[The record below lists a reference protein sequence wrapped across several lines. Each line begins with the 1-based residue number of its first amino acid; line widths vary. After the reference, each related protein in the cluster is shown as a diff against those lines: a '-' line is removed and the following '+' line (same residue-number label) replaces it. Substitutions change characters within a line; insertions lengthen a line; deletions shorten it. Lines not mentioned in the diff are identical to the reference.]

1 MRSRCGL
8 YCDQESLE
16 VLRAGAAQGKC
27 GCKKVCAAGVFLH
40 VRVAKR
46 MRIAGHAGAQAC
58 MSRRRC
64 ICCAELCPCH
74 AARCADIHNLAQAAG
89 VWLSCG
95 AVRRIQH
102 LGAHA
107 IPVTELGVY
116 APMAR
121 WSLAVAS
128 ACLTVVDRASRKFYP
143 NVAIAA

>member
-1 MRSRCGL
+1 MRAIMRSRELGGIAGRCGTRKMRL
-8 YCDQESLE
+8 Q
-16 VLRAGAAQGKC
+16 QGLC
-27 GCKKVCAAGVFLH
+27 SWRVLH

-46 MRIAGHAGAQAC
+46 MRVAGHAGAQAC
-58 MSRRRC
+58 MPRRRFL
-64 ICCAELCPCH
+64 CCAELCPCH
-74 AARCADIHNLAQAAG
+74 AARCADIHKYSSGSAG

-107 IPVTELGVY
+107 IPVTELG

-128 ACLTVVDRASRKFYP
+128 ACLTVVDRTSRKFYP